1 MVIGRLRYDSRTGAY
16 AARRT
21 TEGLSKPEIIRCL
34 KRYVAREIFPVLTAR
49 TADAQSRTAQ
59 AMSTAA

>member
-1 MVIGRLRYDSRTGAY
+1 MLALLGRLRYDSRTRAY

-21 TEGLSKPEIIRCL
+21 TEGLSKPEIIRCF
-34 KRYVAREIFPVLTAR
+34 KRYVAREIFTVLTAR
-49 TADAQSRTAQ
+49 TAT